1 MKKLY
6 FLLAAGLLL
15 SGSAFAQRTQQPLAS
30 LTADA
35 PAPGRL
41 VAPAFS
47 PDSVFINPEVLPQ
60 FTGGQPAL
68 QAFLAKNLRYPE
80 QARYLHAKGNVY
92 VRFMVSAQGR
102 ISDVAV
108 LKGLGYGLNEEAQR
122 LVWMMPAWQPG
133 RQNGRAVRTACTLP
147 ISFQ

>member
-6 FLLAAGLLL
+6 FLLVAGLLL
-15 SGSAFAQRTQQPLAS
+15 SGSAFAQRSPQPMAT

-35 PAPGRL
+35 PAAGRL
-41 VAPAFS
+41 AAPAIS
-47 PDSVFINPEVLPQ
+47 PDSVFVNPDVLPQ
-60 FTGGQPAL
+60 FTGGMPAL

-80 QARYLHAKGNVY
+80 QARYLHAKGSVY
-92 VRFMVSAQGR
+92 VRFMVNAQGR

-122 LVWMMPAWQPG
+122 LVWMMPTWQPG
-133 RQNGRAVRTACTLP
+133 RHNGQAVRTACTLP